1 MQFPAILAAI
11 TLLLW
16 LGIGWEMVRGNRR
29 MKWLARLDAPPPAD
43 WPRVS
48 IVVPARNEGQTV
60 GAAMPTLFALDY
72 PDFEVIAVDDRSEDD
87 TGAVLDRFART
98 EPRLRVD
105 HVRELPAGWIG
116 KNHALHHGAERASGR
131 WLLFTDADIH
141 FSPDALRRAVAY
153 AEAQK
158 LDLLAVVP
166 RLTERGHLLGIC
178 VGAFGLLFP
187 MFFRPWRIAD
197 PASRSYGGVGAFNLV
212 RAVTYRA
219 LGGHTPL
226 RLRPDD
232 DVKLGKLF
240 KRSGARCDFLLGAGA
255 ISVAWYANVGE
266 MARGLTKNAFAGT
279 DYSVW
284 FILGGVAFQAA
295 VFLWPP
301 VALLFVGGP
310 ARWLNLAVTAVML
323 AVAVDNQRFTGGR
336 RWHGLLLPLG
346 IGVFDYILLRSMVV
360 TLWQRGIV
368 WRGTH
373 YPLAELKSNR
383 L

>member
-1 MQFPAILAAI
+1 MPFPVILAAV

-16 LGIGWEMVRGNRR
+16 LAIGWEVMRGNRR
-29 MKWLARLDAPPPAD
+29 MKNLATLEAPQPET

-48 IVVPARNEGQTV
+48 VVVPARNEGRTV
-60 GAAMPTLFALDY
+60 GAAMPTLLALDY
-72 PDFEVIAVDDRSEDD
+72 PDFEIIAVNDRSDDD
-87 TGAVLDRFART
+87 TGATLDALAAGDAR
-98 EPRLRVD
+98 LQVD

-116 KNHALHHGAERASGR
+116 KNHALQHGAARATGQ
-131 WLLFTDADIH
+131 WVLFTDADIH

-153 AEAQK
+153 AGLQQ

-166 RLTERGHLLGIC
+166 RLTERGPLLGIC
-178 VGAFGLLFP
+178 VGAFTLLFP

-197 PASRSYGGVGAFNLV
+197 PASKAYGAVGAFTLV
-212 RAVTYRA
+212 RAATYRK
-219 LGGHTPL
+219 LGGHAPL

-240 KRSGARCDFLLGAGA
+240 KRSGARCDFLLGTGA
-255 ISVAWYANVGE
+255 LSVAWYANVRE
-266 MARGLTKNAFAGT
+266 MTRGLTKNAFAGT
-279 DYSVW
+279 DYSVI
-284 FILGGVAFQAA
+284 FIVGGVLTQTIFF
-295 VFLWPP
+295 VWPA
-301 VALLFVGGP
+301 VALLVLHGP
-310 ARWLNLAVTAVML
+310 AWWLDLAATAAML
-323 AVAVDNQRFTGGR
+323 LVAVDNQGFSGGR

-346 IGVFDYILLRSMVV
+346 VVIFNYILLRSMVV

-373 YPLAELKSNR
+373 YPLAELKANR